1 MDGTPD
7 GLAPAIES
15 RQVEGLT
22 PAEQQRVAVAGA
34 RLAITCA
41 RRGITHIGLSDGRVE
56 VRFAD
61 GSTAP
66 IQHDIP
72 AALLGPVVA
81 FAATA
86 LRWRRQKVERE
97 GQPVGPVGSVHIPW

>member
-1 MDGTPD
+1 MSGIPT
-7 GLAPAIES
+7 GLAPVIES

-22 PAEQQRVAVAGA
+22 PAQREKVASTGA

-41 RRGITHIGLSDGRVE
+41 RRGITHIGLSGGRVE

-86 LRWRRQKVERE
+86 LRWRRRKVERE
-97 GQPVGPVGSVHIPW
+97 GQPEGPVGSVHIPW